1 MATEAGEKMAAMSI
15 EGPSKATEAESE
27 AAAIYTS
34 ELRGSDDSGEGTY
47 KVPYKTI
54 LQVDITVNS
63 WFKHLKFEAQP
74 LYIDLVLDLFIY
86 LTSGS
91 NAFI

>member
-15 EGPSKATEAESE
+15 EEPSKATEAESE

-63 WFKHLKFEAQP
+63 
-74 LYIDLVLDLFIY
+74 
-86 LTSGS
+86 
-91 NAFI
+91 